1 MVPMTAKIHVL
12 HPQAAPLSGFLRV
25 GHTGHRKLEAL
36 HAAGRFPYRRVVF
49 DAAHIGE
56 QQELLKMLRLSGCE
70 IVLDPNFA
78 EMSMLGRFG
87 SAVTKLPWANPERPW
102 EPSDFARGRNLDIT
116 KLIAEFAVKQGVN
129 VVLAPTH
136 VIEPTSASWRA
147 IDLRT
152 CETLRHEL
160 DQLGGAN
167 TAIDYQLITTNALL
181 KDEQARNELIDGLY
195 SLPIDNVWLRTS
207 GFGATATG
215 VGTRHFIEA
224 VRGMHHIGLPLVADG
239 VGGFPGLAA
248 AAFGAVGGVS
258 HGVAQKESFDANDW
272 KRPSQRNGGG
282 SATRV
287 YLHELDR
294 YFTEDQLN
302 AIFGAKGGRSRF
314 GCNDTNCCH
323 HGPEDMIENS
333 HIHFITQ
340 RFRQIDDLASV
351 PEARRVEHFL
361 LRHVDPAVRS
371 ARLGAHLK
379 IANEKVEKAMSEVKS
394 RLVRLR
400 DALADLQATEGTPS
414 RSRSPA
420 FRGGAHSISAALE
433 R

>member
-1 MVPMTAKIHVL
+1 MAANIHVL
-12 HPQAAPLSGFLRV
+12 HPHSAPLGGFLRV

-56 QQELLKMLRLSGCE
+56 QQELLKMLKMSGCE

-78 EMSMLGRFG
+78 EMAMLGRFG
-87 SAVTKLPWANPERPW
+87 SAVAKLPWANPERPW
-102 EPSDFARGRNLDIT
+102 EPSDFARGRNLDIA
-116 KLIAEFAVKQGVN
+116 KLIAEFALRQGIN

-136 VIEPTSASWRA
+136 FIEPATSSWRP

-152 CETLRHEL
+152 CEALRHEL
-160 DQLGGAN
+160 NNLGGMSIS
-167 TAIDYQLITTNALL
+167 IDYQLITTNALL
-181 KDEQARNELIDGLY
+181 KDEQGRSELIDGVD

-224 VRGMHHIGLPLVADG
+224 VRGMHHIGRPLVADG
-239 VGGFPGLAA
+239 VGGFPGLSA
-248 AAFGAVGGVS
+248 AAFGAVGSIS
-258 HGVAQKESFDANDW
+258 HGVGQKESFNASDW
-272 KRPSQRNGGG
+272 KNPSTRGGG
-282 SATRV
+282 GGAATRIYV
-287 YLHELDR
+287 HELDR

-302 AIFGAKGGRSRF
+302 VIFEAKGGRSRF
-314 GCNDTNCCH
+314 GCNDANCCH
-323 HGPEDMIENS
+323 HGPEDMIENA

-340 RFRQIDDLASV
+340 RSHQLDDLSSV
-351 PEARRVEHFL
+351 PESRRAEHFL
-361 LRHVDPAVRS
+361 LRHLDPAVRS
-371 ARLGAHLK
+371 ARLGVRLK
-379 IANEKVEKAMSEVKS
+379 IEDEKLAEAMSKVKS

-400 DALADLQATEGTPS
+400 DALADLQAREGTAS
-414 RSRSPA
+414 RSRAPA
-420 FRGGAHSISAALE
+420 FRGGRHSISAVLG

>member
-1 MVPMTAKIHVL
+1 MTFMTAKIHVL

-36 HAAGRFPYRRVVF
+36 YAAGRFPYRRVVF

-56 QQELLKMLRLSGCE
+56 QQELLKMLRTSGCE

-87 SAVTKLPWANPERPW
+87 SAVTKLPWANLERPW
-102 EPSDFARGRNLDIT
+102 EASDFARGRNLDTT
-116 KLIAEFAVKQGVN
+116 KLIAEFALKQGVN
-129 VVLAPTH
+129 VVLAPAH
-136 VIEPTSASWRA
+136 LIEQNSTSWRP

-152 CETLRHEL
+152 CEALRHEL
-160 DQLGGAN
+160 NRLGGAN
-167 TAIDYQLITTNALL
+167 IAIDYQLITTNALL
-181 KDEQARNELIDGLY
+181 KDEQARGELIDGLD
-195 SLPIDNVWLRTS
+195 SLPIENVWLRTS

-224 VRGMHHIGLPLVADG
+224 VRGMHHIGLPLVVDG

-248 AAFGAVGGVS
+248 AAFGAVGGIS
-258 HGVAQKESFDANDW
+258 HGVAQKENFDANDW
-272 KRPSQRNGGG
+272 RKPPQRNGGG
-282 SATRV
+282 AATRIYV
-287 YLHELDR
+287 HELDR
-294 YFTEDQLN
+294 YFTADQLN
-302 AIFGAKGGRSRF
+302 AIFNARGGRSRF

-340 RFRQIDDLASV
+340 RFRQIDDLAGV
-351 PEARRVEHFL
+351 PEARRAEHFL

-379 IANEKVEKAMSEVKS
+379 LADEKVEMAMNNVKS

-400 DALADLQATEGTPS
+400 DALGDLQATEGTPS

-420 FRGGAHSISAALE
+420 FRGGAHSSRAVLGQ
-433 R
+433 

>member
-1 MVPMTAKIHVL
+1 MTAEVHVL
-12 HPQAAPLSGFLRV
+12 HPLSTPLGGFLRV

-56 QQELLKMLRLSGCE
+56 QQELLKMLKISGCE

-87 SAVTKLPWANPERPW
+87 SAVSKLPWANPERPW
-102 EPSDFARGRNLDIT
+102 DPSDFTRGRNLDIA
-116 KLIAEFAVKQGVN
+116 KLIAEFALRQDIN

-136 VIEPTSASWRA
+136 FIEPATASWRP

-152 CETLRHEL
+152 CEALRHEL
-160 DQLGGAN
+160 NHMGGAN
-167 TAIDYQLITTNALL
+167 IAIDYQLITTNALL
-181 KDEQARNELIDGLY
+181 KDQQGRNELIDGLS

-224 VRGMHHIGLPLVADG
+224 VRGMHQIGRPLVGDG
-239 VGGFPGLAA
+239 VGGLSGLAA
-248 AAFGAVGGVS
+248 AAFGAVGSIS
-258 HGVAQKESFDANDW
+258 HGVGQKESFDASDW
-272 KRPSQRNGGG
+272 KKPPTRNGGG
-282 SATRV
+282 SATRIYV
-287 YLHELDR
+287 HELDR
-294 YFTEDQLN
+294 YFTEDQLD

-314 GCNDTNCCH
+314 GCNDANCCH
-323 HGPEDMIENS
+323 HGPEDMIENA

-340 RFRQIDDLASV
+340 RSRQLDDLSSV
-351 PEARRVEHFL
+351 PESRRAEHFL
-361 LRHVDPAVRS
+361 LRHLDPAVRS
-371 ARLGAHLK
+371 ARLGARLK
-379 IANEKVEKAMSEVKS
+379 IEDEKVAKVMTNVKA

-400 DALADLQATEGTPS
+400 DALADLQARDGTAS

-420 FRGGAHSISAALE
+420 FRGGGHSISAVSG